1 MKPTYILFLAVILF
15 FSFSYKVSAQQPT
28 FNWSQPFTSK
38 GNFRFAGLID
48 SQLVVIQS
56 RAGKEVVVRRFSPSL
71 AVTTETVQTFA
82 SPETPASYL
91 ISFVSDSGL
100 VHTLYQYDRKK
111 DLMTIST
118 DWAGRIQVLAA
129 MKAIPQSF
137 VYAIFSADRS
147 KLLVCNFYYHRKT
160 NMVEREFIVLSSSA
174 GQVLYSGS
182 FRLNSREATS
192 GEIKVDNLGNAYFG
206 STTYRQAGS
215 KLSAKSI
222 ATQHVTVFSASG
234 RSVAYSFEYPGR
246 YVPGI
251 DIIQE
256 KNNAVYI
263 AGLAYDEEVKATRI
277 STADLFLY
285 RIDPVRLIYT
295 DSVYITVNGLYPEGK
310 LKKDDRLP
318 YTIRHIYEKTTG
330 GLVLIA
336 EQYQQISTQYSTSE
350 KYHDIAC
357 IQTGKDQRSGSVV
370 RIPKFQFDTDNPS
383 ILSAFIQDTV
393 YLLYNDLQENLHAT
407 GESTQYVS
415 NKKDRNG
422 LFLVTIGKDFQYKKE
437 LLYGYDSGQPM
448 PVLLA
453 ATPIDNRRIFLC
465 SDEQVGVLMYDDK

>member
-1 MKPTYILFLAVILF
+1 MKSTHIFFFTLLLI
-15 FSFSYKVSAQQPT
+15 FSFSYRVSAQQPT

-38 GNFRFAGLID
+38 GNFKFAGLID

-56 RAGKEVVVRRFSPSL
+56 RAGKEVVLRRFSPSL

-82 SPETPASYL
+82 SPETTASYL
-91 ISFVSDSGL
+91 ISFVSDSGI

-118 DWAGRIQVLAA
+118 DRAGRIQVLAT

-147 KLLVCNFYYHRKT
+147 KLLVCNFYYHNKT
-160 NMVEREFIVLSSSA
+160 NMVEREFIVLSSST
-174 GQVLYSGS
+174 GQVLYSGVFS
-182 FRLNSREATS
+182 LNFRKATS
-192 GEIKVDNLGNAYFG
+192 GAITVDNLGNAYFG

-222 ATQHVTVFSASG
+222 AIQHITVFSANG
-234 RSVAYSFEYPGR
+234 RSVAFSFEYSGR
-246 YVPGI
+246 YVPGV

-256 KNNAVYI
+256 KNNAIYI
-263 AGLAYDEEVKATRI
+263 AGLAYDEEVKTTRI

-285 RIDPVRLIYT
+285 RFDPVRLIYI
-295 DSVYITVNGLYPEGK
+295 DSVYATVNGLYPEGK
-310 LKKDDRLP
+310 LRKDDRLP
-318 YTIRHIYEKTTG
+318 YTIRDIYEKTTG
-330 GLVLIA
+330 ELVVIA
-336 EQYQQISTQYSTSE
+336 EQYQQIRTQYSTSE

-357 IQTGKDQRSGSVV
+357 IQLGKDQGSGSIV

-383 ILSAFIQDTV
+383 ILTTFIHDTV
-393 YLLYNDLQENLHAT
+393 YLFYNDLQENLHAA

-415 NKKDRNG
+415 NKKERNG

-448 PVLLA
+448 PVLQA
-453 ATPIDNRRIFLC
+453 ATPIDNQRIFLC
-465 SDEQVGVLMYDDK
+465 SDEQVGVLKFMY